1 MLVFCLSGGAIGAGG
16 AVTITH
22 AWVMPTAPGQSVA
35 GVYLQID
42 NAVPAKLI
50 AVSSPVAANAEIH
63 VMRLENNV
71 MEMRQLKSL
80 DLPPRQTVK
89 LEPGGL
95 HIMLLNLKKRLEPG
109 DRVPL
114 TLTFQLDNGSKSV
127 MDVQAEVRST
137 AP

>member
-1 MLVFCLSGGAIGAGG
+1 MLVFCLSGGAIGADG

-35 GVYLQID
+35 GVYLQI
-42 NAVPAKLI
+42 NSAVPAKLV
-50 AVSSPVAANAEIH
+50 AASSPVAANAEIH

-80 DLPPRQTVK
+80 DASPGQTVK

-114 TLTFQLDNGSKSV
+114 TLTFRLDNGSKSV
-127 MDVQAEVRST
+127 LDVQAEVRST